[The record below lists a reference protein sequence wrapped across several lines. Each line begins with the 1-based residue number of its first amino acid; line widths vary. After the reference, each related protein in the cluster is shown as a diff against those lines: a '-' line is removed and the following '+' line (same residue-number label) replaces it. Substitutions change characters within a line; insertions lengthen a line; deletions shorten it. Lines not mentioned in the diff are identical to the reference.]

1 MDLPSDRLK
10 HARIRAG
17 FSSAVAFAR
26 ERNLPEVT
34 YRAHESGARNFRIHG
49 AKTYAEALGVTW
61 QWLMFGDDRGLDARP
76 ILAGATLRAGESLAA
91 NDPSPSFVPTVQI
104 PAYDLTAAAGSGRA
118 VLEDAPSNFVA
129 FPSAW
134 AQEFTGPASAD
145 QSLALLTVAGDS
157 MLPTLAHGDQILVHM
172 NPASPSLDGIYVIR
186 FGEDLLVKRVRLNPA
201 SGAMS
206 LISDNAALYP
216 PIEDVQKQDLAM
228 VGKVVWLG
236 RRV

>member
-17 FSSAVAFAR
+17 YSSAVEFAR
-26 ERNLPEVT
+26 EKNLPEVT
-34 YRAHESGARNFRIHG
+34 YRAHEAGTRNFKIQG
-49 AKTYAEALGVTW
+49 AKAYAQALGVTW
-61 QWLMFGDDRGLDARP
+61 QWLMFGDERGLGKAAAQHQP
-76 ILAGATLRAGESLAA
+76 VPGLLATIQ
-91 NDPSPSFVPTVQI
+91 V

-118 VLEDAPSNFVA
+118 VLEDAPSNFVS
-129 FPSAW
+129 FPSDW
-134 AQEFTGPASAD
+134 VREFSGPTAASEA
-145 QSLALLTVAGDS
+145 LALLTVAGDS
-157 MLPTLAHGDQILVHM
+157 MLPTLAHGDQILVHRT
-172 NPASPSLDGIYVIR
+172 PAPPSLDGIYVLR

-201 SGAMS
+201 TGAVT

-216 PIEDVQKQDLAM
+216 PIEDVKAQDLAM

>member
-26 ERNLPEVT
+26 EKNLPEVT
-34 YRAHESGARNFRIHG
+34 YRAHESGARNFKIHG
-49 AKTYAEALGVTW
+49 AKAYGEALGVTW
-61 QWLMFGDDRGLDARP
+61 QWLMFGDDRGLDAAAAAKASRAP
-76 ILAGATLRAGESLAA
+76 GLLA
-91 NDPSPSFVPTVQI
+91 TVQV

-118 VLEDAPSNFVA
+118 VLDDAPQNYVA
-129 FPSAW
+129 FPSEW
-134 AQEFTGPASAD
+134 AREFTGPASAD

-157 MLPTLAHGDQILVHM
+157 MLPTLAHGDQILVHL
-172 NPASPSLDGIYVIR
+172 NPAPPSLDGIYVIR
-186 FGEDLLVKRVRLNPA
+186 FGEDLLVKRVRLNPVA
-201 SGAMS
+201 GAVS
-206 LISDNAALYP
+206 LISDNATLYP
-216 PIEDVQKQDLAM
+216 PFEDVQKQDLTM

>member
-1 MDLPSDRLK
+1 M
-10 HARIRAG
+10 
-17 FSSAVAFAR
+17 
-26 ERNLPEVT
+26 
-34 YRAHESGARNFRIHG
+34 
-49 AKTYAEALGVTW
+49 
-61 QWLMFGDDRGLDARP
+61 P
-76 ILAGATLRAGESLAA
+76 IALRAQAQLTPVIKDRTGPLG
-91 NDPSPSFVPTVQI
+91 DFLMTVEGDRATVGAIDLRHEI
-104 PAYDLTAAAGSGRA
+104 PQRA

>member
-1 MDLPSDRLK
+1 MSFQSGHTAVETAELKLDLGEVSVGHVTGIEPVE
-10 HARIRAG
+10 
-17 FSSAVAFAR
+17 AVVDALQTRFD
-26 ERNLPEVT
+26 
-34 YRAHESGARNFRIHG
+34 AHH
-49 AKTYAEALGVTW
+49 
-61 QWLMFGDDRGLDARP
+61 P
-76 ILAGATLRAGESLAA
+76 LAH
-91 NDPSPSFVPTVQI
+91 
-104 PAYDLTAAAGSGRA
+104 LTAAAGSGRA